1 MTGRR
6 TSPVRVAV
14 IGAGWAARSIWL
26 PRLTAHPAFTV
37 AAVVDPD
44 PGARAAASAGVNG
57 DVRRGTGGDTSEG
70 APPTYASVAELPA
83 GAVDLAVVAVPNHLH
98 ASVAET
104 VLRAGVP
111 AFVEKP
117 VCLTSAEADRL
128 AAAEAAGGAVLLAGS
143 AARFRA
149 DVRTLL
155 ELADDVGDVRHVSAG
170 WVRARGI
177 PDGAGWF
184 TSRRLSGG
192 GALVDLGWHLLDVV
206 APLLP
211 PGRFRHVVGSLSDDF
226 INDPG
231 LRAGW
236 RRDGTAGTFGDV
248 EDTARGFLV
257 TEEGVSVSL
266 TAGWASHQPSDV
278 TTVVVEG
285 STGTLALTCTFGFSP
300 DRRGGP
306 VLTLTRRGEVQA
318 VPVAEEPVGA
328 EYDRL
333 LDDLATRWSDPAARG
348 AAIREARRTVDSIE
362 RLYASAAPARR
373 PAAPLPTSPLPT
385 SPLPTS
391 PLPASPLPAS
401 PLRAVV
407 FDLDGVLVDSFGVMR
422 QAFTYAY
429 REAVGAGEPPFA
441 EYNRHLGRY
450 FPDIMRIMGLP
461 LEMEEPFV
469 RESTRLADQVTLFPG
484 VEELLRQLRDQG
496 IGTAVATG
504 KAGWRARH
512 LLERLGV
519 IGLFDHV
526 IGSDEVPR
534 AKPAPDIVLRALRL
548 LDVGPQEA
556 VMVGDAVTDLAAA
569 RGAGVPAIAALWGET
584 DEGALL
590 AADPDFA
597 ARKPAELAE
606 FCLPAAAGTALR

>member
-1 MTGRR
+1 MTGR
-6 TSPVRVAV
+6 TAPPVRVAV
-14 IGAGWAARSIWL
+14 IGSGWAARSIWL

-37 AAVVDPD
+37 AGVVDPD
-44 PGARAAASAGVNG
+44 PRARAAAGG
-57 DVRRGTGGDTSEG
+57 GTLP
-70 APPTYASVAELPA
+70 AFASVADLPA
-83 GAVDLAVVAVPNHLH
+83 DAVDLAVVAVPNHLH
-98 ASVAET
+98 APVAET

-117 VCLTSAEADRL
+117 VCLTSAEVDRL
-128 AAAEAAGGAVLLAGS
+128 AAAEAVGGAPLLAGS

-149 DVRTLL
+149 DVRALL
-155 ELADDVGDVRHVSAG
+155 DLAGTVGDLRHLSVG

-184 TSRRLSGG
+184 TRRSLSGG

-211 PGRFRHVVGSLSDDF
+211 PGPFRHVVGSVSDDF
-226 INDPG
+226 INDPR

-236 RRDGTAGTFGDV
+236 RRDAPLGGRGDV

-257 TEEGVSVSL
+257 TDPGLSVSL
-266 TAGWASHQPSDV
+266 TASWASHQPSDV

-285 STGTLALTCTFGFSP
+285 SAGTVSLTCTFGFSP
-300 DRRGGP
+300 DREGGP
-306 VLTLTRRGEVQA
+306 VLTLTRDGEVET
-318 VPVAEEPVGA
+318 VPVGEEPVGA

-333 LDDLATRWSDPAARG
+333 LDDLATRWADPGARG
-348 AAIREARRTVDSIE
+348 AAIREARRTVDAIE
-362 RLYASAAPARR
+362 RLYASATPRALPAPGPSGYRLPER
-373 PAAPLPTSPLPT
+373 PLPTPP
-385 SPLPTS
+385 
-391 PLPASPLPAS
+391 
-401 PLRAVV
+401 RAVV

-422 QAFTYAY
+422 QAFTHAY
-429 REAVGAGEPPFA
+429 REVVGAGEPPFA

-461 LEMEEPFV
+461 PEMEEPFV

-484 VEELLRQLRDQG
+484 VEELLRQLRERG

-504 KAGWRARH
+504 KAGWRART
-512 LLERLGV
+512 LLARLGV
-519 IGLFDHV
+519 LDLFDHV

-548 LDVGPQEA
+548 LEVGPGEA

-569 RGAGVPAIAALWGET
+569 RGAGVTAVAALWGET
-584 DEGALL
+584 DEAALL
-590 AADPDFA
+590 AAEPDLA
-597 ARKPAELAE
+597 VRKPAELSE
-606 FCLPAAAGTALR
+606 SVLPSDAVLR

>member
-6 TSPVRVAV
+6 PTPPVRVAV

-26 PRLTAHPAFTV
+26 PRLDAHPGFTV
-37 AAVVDPD
+37 AAVVDPAPD
-44 PGARAAASAGVNG
+44 ARATAG
-57 DVRRGTGGDTSEG
+57 GGALPS
-70 APPTYASVAELPA
+70 YASVAELPVD
-83 GAVDLAVVAVPNHLH
+83 AVDLAIVAVPNHLH

-111 AFVEKP
+111 VFVEKP
-117 VCLTSAEADRL
+117 VCLTSDEADRL
-128 AAAEAAGGAVLLAGS
+128 AEAEAAGGAVLLAGS

-149 DVRTLL
+149 DVGELL
-155 ELADDVGDVRHVSAG
+155 RLADTVGEIRHVSAG

-184 TSRRLSGG
+184 TSRQLSGG

-236 RRDGTAGTFGDV
+236 RRDPAAGSRGDV

-257 TEEGVSVSL
+257 TEQGVSVSL
-266 TAGWASHQPSDV
+266 TAGWASHQPSDA

-285 STGTLALTCTFGFSP
+285 STGVLSLTCTFGFSP

-306 VLTLTRRGEVQA
+306 VLTLTRRGTTEA
-318 VPVAEEPVGA
+318 VPVAGEPVGA

-333 LDDLATRWSDPAARG
+333 LDDIANRWSDRAVRG
-348 AAIREARRTVDSIE
+348 AAIGEARRTVDTIE
-362 RLYASAAPARR
+362 RLYASVAPPAPAARR
-373 PAAPLPTSPLPT
+373 TRR
-385 SPLPTS
+385 
-391 PLPASPLPAS
+391 

-422 QAFTYAY
+422 QAFTHAY
-429 REAVGAGEPPFA
+429 REVVGAGEPPFA

-461 LEMEEPFV
+461 PEMEEPFV
-469 RESTRLADQVTLFPG
+469 RESTRLAGEVTLFPG
-484 VEELLRQLRDQG
+484 VEALLRQLRDHG

-504 KAGWRARH
+504 KAGWRARQ
-512 LLERLGV
+512 LLARLGV
-519 IGLFDHV
+519 DGMFDHV

-548 LDVGPQEA
+548 LDVGPDDA

-569 RGAGVPAIAALWGET
+569 HGAGVPAIAALWGET
-584 DEGALL
+584 DEQALL
-590 AADPDFA
+590 AAGPDLV

-606 FCLPAAAGTALR
+606 FCLPAGSALR